1 MKRLDVESFLIGR
14 LSEALPGT
22 TVMGYVPDPRPER
35 LLVVQRRGGAHT
47 GVLLDHAGIHVQA
60 WGATEQEAFD
70 TLSEASEVILALPS
84 SSFAE
89 GLCRVEEES
98 FRLDPDPQTDLPRY
112 FASYTITTYDR

>member
-22 TVMGYVPDPRPER
+22 KVMGYVPDPRPER

-47 GVLLDHAGIHVQA
+47 GLLLDHAGIHVQA

-70 TLSEASEVILALPS
+70 TLSEASEVILALPAT
-84 SSFAE
+84 SF
-89 GLCRVEEES
+89 GCGVCRVEEES
-98 FRLDPDPQTDLPRY
+98 FRADPDPETDLPRY
-112 FASYTITTYDR
+112 FASFTLTTFDK